1 MAGQIT
7 HMEVAYRLIDRLGID
22 EGKEEFILG
31 SVAPDS
37 VHFDEDYLSKKI
49 HSHLFENCGPWGDTQ
64 NYENWIINIKA
75 FWHKYVVNEKDN
87 IRKAFYKGIVVHCL
101 TDYWNDLLIWRA
113 LQKEMIPPMT
123 YDGFKEAYYPE
134 SNRIDRWLYQNIDE
148 ADEIMELL
156 ENSRET
162 DFEDYVKKVCM
173 TRMKRHLI
181 DEQYN
186 LPEPIDVS
194 GYKYYKADMIRS
206 FVRKVP
212 DMILEQIKEFG
223 NTPVKQMLMIN
234 DDYLGHVETLRHA
247 CRGIVVRDG
256 KVLLCHEPKS
266 GLYIIPGGGV
276 EGHEGY
282 NECCEREMLEETG
295 YKVKA
300 IAGYLDI
307 EELFDVWRHI
317 NHYFICEVIED
328 TGVQHLTE
336 AEKLAEYTNAWVPLQ
351 EALEIFGKYEDYHDK
366 DIAIYGLY
374 KREYTALKEYEKY
387 MNLGDGVNGPCCM
400 NLGDGVNGPCGKKMV

>member
-22 EGKEEFILG
+22 EGKAEYILG

-64 NYENWIINIKA
+64 NYDNWIINIKA
-75 FWHKYVVNEKDN
+75 FWNKYVVKEHDK
-87 IRKAFYKGIVVHCL
+87 IRKAFYIGIVVHCL

-123 YDGFKEAYYPE
+123 YEEFTETYYPE
-134 SNRIDRWLYQNIDE
+134 SNRIDRWLYQNIQDG
-148 ADEIMELL
+148 DDILCLL
-156 ENSRET
+156 EDSKEA
-162 DFEDYVKKVCM
+162 DFEDYVKATCM
-173 TRMKRHLI
+173 TKMKRHLI

-186 LPEPIDVS
+186 LPDPIHVS
-194 GYKYYKADMIRS
+194 EHKFYKADMMRR
-206 FVRKVP
+206 FVSEVP
-212 DMILEQIKEFG
+212 DRIFEQIKEFG
-223 NTPVKQMLMIN
+223 DSSPVQMQLIN
-234 DDYLGHVETLRHA
+234 DDFLGRIEKLRHA
-247 CRGIVVRDG
+247 CRGILVRDG

-276 EGHEGY
+276 EGHENY
-282 NECCEREMLEETG
+282 ADCCVREMLEETG
-295 YKVKA
+295 YRTEA
-300 IAGYLDI
+300 ITGYLDI

-317 NHYFICEVIED
+317 NHYYICKLIED

-336 AEKLAEYTNAWVPLQ
+336 AEKLAGYTNAWVPLEQ
-351 EALEIFGKYEDYHDK
+351 ALEIFGKYEDYHDS

-374 KREYTALKEYEKY
+374 RRELAALNEYVH
-387 MNLGDGVNGPCCM
+387 LFTGAS
-400 NLGDGVNGPCGKKMV
+400 L

>member
-7 HMEVAYRLIDRLGID
+7 HMAVAYRLIDKLGID

-64 NYENWIINIKA
+64 NYDNWIANIRA
-75 FWHKYVVNEKDN
+75 FWTRYVVNEKN
-87 IRKAFYKGIVVHCL
+87 SIQRSLYVGIVVHCL

-134 SNRIDRWLYQNIDE
+134 SQRIDRWLYQNIE
-148 ADEIMELL
+148 NADLIMQLL

-162 DFEDYVKKVCM
+162 DFEDYLKATCIAK
-173 TRMKRHLI
+173 MKRHLI
-181 DEQYN
+181 DVQYN
-186 LPEPIDVS
+186 LPDPIDVS
-194 GYKYYKADMIRS
+194 GHKFYKADMMRL
-206 FVRKVP
+206 FVSEVP
-212 DMILEQIKEFG
+212 DRICEQIKEFD
-223 NTPVKQMLMIN
+223 NASVAQMQIIN
-234 DDYLGHVETLRHA
+234 EDFLGHVEINRHA
-247 CRGIVVRDG
+247 CRGIMVRDG
-256 KVLLCHEPKS
+256 KILLCHEPKS

-276 EGHEGY
+276 EGHEDY
-282 NECCEREMLEETG
+282 SKCCEREMLEETG
-295 YKVKA
+295 YRTKA
-300 IAGYLDI
+300 KTEYLDI

-317 NHYFICEVIED
+317 NHYFICELIED

-336 AEKLAEYTNAWVPLQ
+336 AEKLAGYTNVWMPFQDAMD
-351 EALEIFGKYEDYHDK
+351 IFGKYEDYHET
-366 DIAIYGLY
+366 DIAVYGLY
-374 KREYTALKEYEKY
+374 KRELAALKEYESITPTT
-387 MNLGDGVNGPCCM
+387 GFFIRWQT
-400 NLGDGVNGPCGKKMV
+400 